1 MGGGIRCGCIWW
13 LDAIRGDLG
22 YYLIV
27 NCNTQ
32 ERLIHMRA
40 RTRLIR
46 VTQASEYLGLSPNTL
61 RNWVRAGLV
70 PVLKSPTKRWFWT
83 RELLDEIRNN
93 MIDEGNNHVAN
104 ASTPGTPNAVDF

>member
-1 MGGGIRCGCIWW
+1 
-13 LDAIRGDLG
+13 
-22 YYLIV
+22 
-27 NCNTQ
+27 
-32 ERLIHMRA
+32 MRA

-104 ASTPGTPNAVDF
+104 ASTPGTSHPVSF